1 MYPDGLTESEKLKVK
16 ELCTMVNISDE
27 DALKLLK
34 ENDWDI
40 QISSRRVSKQED
52 KTLVPGTSKEDVDL
66 ERLSSRLR
74 VHGLAFYL
82 PDFGGFPNEFRTF
95 LEKDLIETQTQK
107 RLEASRHLNWW
118 HQFGQKL
125 YPLSTTGDGNC
136 LLHAASL
143 GMWGVHDRQLSLR
156 ETLYE
161 LLTNG
166 ARREAIRRRWK
177 WVEHHL
183 NQSNDL
189 ALTLSENE
197 WQLEWNVVLGLSSPL
212 PRKQDDNG
220 SNSTDQIYESLEAI
234 HVFALAHVL
243 KRPIVVVSDT
253 ILRNAKGEELSP
265 VAFGGIYLPLE
276 CRPSQCHRS
285 PLVLCYDSAHFS
297 PLVLMRTETN
307 NKQIIP
313 IIDVN
318 RNLLPV
324 HFAVDPGENFDWSRL
339 DNKDFQQSD
348 MSQIDKLALISQ
360 YMDIIRLDIRRGSI
374 RSTRR
379 VRSAHA
385 QLTENGNNNGH
396 THNQNHR
403 NPLTPRDTST
413 ITHSGDDLRNQQIQN
428 SSSSKGMTLAS
439 SGIVQGRHEK
449 WRLINEIRTHVL
461 RTFRISTTS
470 RSKEKS
476 IDTDDCIARMNSTCV
491 LASELLPTH
500 HQYMDKIINE
510 YMKSAKQRFQQNQRT
525 AQADSRKRIS
535 RSFSASS
542 LMLTC
547 IGCDSEFKPAS
558 QVTNIM
564 CDQCFAWQKMSV
576 LKSTCDQ
583 FMSGPPCKSSTLPSF
598 GSEGPTP
605 PSTSSEK
612 ENIVEVLSVVSK
624 DGTKAKTSM
633 RAVEDENGIVH
644 YYMDDDVAPETDD
657 CSAELIDKIDQ
668 NLARI

>member
-52 KTLVPGTSKEDVDL
+52 KTLVPGTSREDVGVGDL
-66 ERLSSRLR
+66 DLLSSRLR

-166 ARREAIRRRWK
+166 ARKKEAIRRRWK

-189 ALTLSENE
+189 ALTLSEAE
-197 WQLEWNVVLGLSSPL
+197 WQLEWDVVLGLSSPL
-212 PRKQDDNG
+212 PRKQEDNG

-276 CRPSQCHRS
+276 CPPSQCHRS

-297 PLVLMRTETN
+297 PLVLMRSETN

-324 HFAVDPGENFDWSRL
+324 HFAVDPGENFDWSTL
-339 DNKDFQQSD
+339 DGKATAQSSD

-360 YMDIIRLDIRRGSI
+360 YMDIIRLDVRRGSI

-385 QLTENGNNNGH
+385 QLTHENGNNGSH
-396 THNQNHR
+396 AHHQNYR
-403 NPLTPRDTST
+403 NPRDTSAN
-413 ITHSGDDLRNQQIQN
+413 SGDEAAPSANA
-428 SSSSKGMTLAS
+428 KGMTLAS
-439 SGIVQGRHEK
+439 SGIVTGRHEK
-449 WRLINEIRTHVL
+449 WRLINEIRSHVL
-461 RTFRISTTS
+461 RTLRISTTTMK
-470 RSKEKS
+470 KEKL

-510 YMKSAKQRFQQNQRT
+510 YMKSAKQRFQQNQRS
-525 AQADSRKRIS
+525 QADSRKRIS

-576 LKSTCDQ
+576 LTSHCDQ
-583 FMSGPPCKSSTLPSF
+583 FMMSNAGPPCKSSTLPSF
-598 GSEGPTP
+598 GSDGAP
-605 PSTSSEK
+605 PSTSSGVEK
-612 ENIVEVLSVVSK
+612 ENIVEVLSVVPK
-624 DGTKAKTSM
+624 EGVKALTSM
-633 RAVEDENGIVH
+633 RAVEDENGVVH
-644 YYMDDDVAPETDD
+644 YYMDEDVDSTMIAD
-657 CSAELIDKIDQ
+657 SKQ
-668 NLARI
+668 K

>member
-40 QISSRRVSKQED
+40 VISSRRVSKQED
-52 KTLVPGTSKEDVDL
+52 KSLVPGTSKEHIDGDL
-66 ERLSSRLR
+66 DRLSSRLR

-82 PDFGGFPNEFRTF
+82 PDFAGFPNEFRTF

-166 ARREAIRRRWK
+166 ARKEAIRRRWK
-177 WVEHHL
+177 WIEHHM

-189 ALTLSENE
+189 ALTLSDAE
-197 WQLEWNVVLGLSSPL
+197 WELEWDVVLGLSSPL
-212 PRKQDDNG
+212 PRKQEDNG

-234 HVFALAHVL
+234 HVFSLAHVL

-276 CRPSQCHRS
+276 CPPSQCHRS
-285 PLVLCYDSAHFS
+285 PLVLCYDAAHFS

-324 HFAVDPGENFDWSRL
+324 HFAVDPGESFDWSKL
-339 DNKDFQQSD
+339 ENNSSEYTD
-348 MSQIDKLALISQ
+348 MSQIDKLALISR
-360 YMDIIRLDIRRGSI
+360 YMDIIRLDVRRGSI

-385 QLTENGNNNGH
+385 QLSESREN
-396 THNQNHR
+396 R
-403 NPLTPRDTST
+403 NPRDTSANSGT
-413 ITHSGDDLRNQQIQN
+413 NSGDEQQQQPSN
-428 SSSSKGMTLAS
+428 NAKGMTLAS
-439 SGIVQGRHEK
+439 SGIVTGRHEK
-449 WRLINEIRTHVL
+449 WRLINEIRSQVL
-461 RTFRISTTS
+461 RTLRISSSTN
-470 RSKEKS
+470 RSKEKL

-525 AQADSRKRIS
+525 QADCRKRIS

-576 LKSTCDQ
+576 LTSNCDQ
-583 FMSGPPCKSSTLPSF
+583 FMGNSGPPCKSSTLPSF
-598 GSEGPTP
+598 GSEGGGT
-605 PSTSSEK
+605 TSEK
-612 ENIVEVLSVVSK
+612 ENIVEVLNVVPK
-624 DGTKAKTSM
+624 DGSKALTSM

-644 YYMDDDVAPETDD
+644 YYMDDEI
-657 CSAELIDKIDQ
+657 SES
-668 NLARI
+668 

>member
-40 QISSRRVSKQED
+40 AISSRRVSKQED
-52 KTLVPGTSKEDVDL
+52 KSLVPGTSREEIGPDL
-66 ERLSSRLR
+66 DRLSSRLR

-166 ARREAIRRRWK
+166 ARKEAIRRRWK

-189 ALTLSENE
+189 ALTLSEAE
-197 WQLEWNVVLGLSSPL
+197 WELEWDVVLGLSSPL
-212 PRKQDDNG
+212 PRKQEDNG

-276 CRPSQCHRS
+276 CQPSQCHRS

-324 HFAVDPGENFDWSRL
+324 HFAVDPGENFDWSKL
-339 DNKDFQQSD
+339 DNNTEFTPTD
-348 MSQIDKLALISQ
+348 MSQINKLALISQ
-360 YMDIIRLDIRRGSI
+360 YMDIIRLDVRRGSI

-385 QLTENGNNNGH
+385 QLSESREN
-396 THNQNHR
+396 R
-403 NPLTPRDTST
+403 NPRDTSAN
-413 ITHSGDDLRNQQIQN
+413 SGDELPNRNTNNQNQNQQPSN
-428 SSSSKGMTLAS
+428 NAKGMTLAS
-439 SGIVQGRHEK
+439 TGIGSGRHEK

-461 RTFRISTTS
+461 RTLRISS
-470 RSKEKS
+470 SGNSPGKEKL

-525 AQADSRKRIS
+525 QADCRKRIS

-564 CDQCFAWQKMSV
+564 CDSCFAWQKMSV
-576 LKSTCDQ
+576 LTSNCDQ
-583 FMSGPPCKSSTLPSF
+583 FIGNSGPPCKSSTLPSF
-598 GSEGPTP
+598 GSSDGN
-605 PSTSSEK
+605 STDK
-612 ENIVEVLSVVSK
+612 ENIVEVLNVVPK
-624 DGTKAKTSM
+624 DGTKALTSM
-633 RAVEDENGIVH
+633 RAVEDENGVVH
-644 YYMDDDVAPETDD
+644 YYMDEEVTDPT
-657 CSAELIDKIDQ
+657 EIQK
-668 NLARI
+668 

>member
-1 MYPDGLTESEKLKVK
+1 MYPEGLTENQKLKVK

-27 DALKLLK
+27 DAVKLLK

-40 QISSRRVSKQED
+40 VISSRRVSKQED
-52 KTLVPGTSKEDVDL
+52 KALVPGTSREETDL

-82 PDFGGFPNEFRTF
+82 PDFGGFPNEFRSF

-166 ARREAIRRRWK
+166 VRKEAIRRRWK
-177 WVEHHL
+177 WVEHHY
-183 NQSNDL
+183 NQSNGL
-189 ALTLSENE
+189 ALTLSDVE
-197 WQLEWNVVLGLSSPL
+197 WQLEWDVVLGLSSPL
-212 PRKQDDNG
+212 PRKQEDNG
-220 SNSTDQIYESLEAI
+220 SNSTDQIYESLEQI

-265 VAFGGIYLPLE
+265 VSFGGVYLPLE
-276 CRPSQCHRS
+276 CPPSQCHRS

-324 HFAVDPGENFDWSRL
+324 HFAVDPGENFDWSKAEN
-339 DNKDFQQSD
+339 DNELAMSAME
-348 MSQIDKLALISQ
+348 MSQTDKLALISQ
-360 YMDIIRLDIRRGSI
+360 YMDIIRLDVRRGSI

-385 QLTENGNNNGH
+385 QLTESREN
-396 THNQNHR
+396 
-403 NPLTPRDTST
+403 RDPSV
-413 ITHSGDDLRNQQIQN
+413 HSGDEQQPPN
-428 SSSSKGMTLAS
+428 SAKGMTLAS
-439 SGIVQGRHEK
+439 SGIGSGRGHEK
-449 WRLINEIRTHVL
+449 WRMLNEIRTHVL
-461 RTFRISTTS
+461 RTLRISS
-470 RSKEKS
+470 NSKAKEKL
-476 IDTDDCIARMNSTCV
+476 IGTDDCIARMNSTCV

-525 AQADSRKRIS
+525 TSDCRKRIS

-576 LKSTCDQ
+576 LTATCDQ
-583 FMSGPPCKSSTLPSF
+583 FMGNSGPPCKSSTLPSF
-598 GSEGPTP
+598 GVDGPA
-605 PSTSSEK
+605 EK
-612 ENIVEVLSVVSK
+612 ENIVEVLNVVSK
-624 DGTKAKTSM
+624 DGSKALTSM
-633 RAVEDENGIVH
+633 RAVEDENGVVH
-644 YYMDDDVAPETDD
+644 YYVDDEVTDASD
-657 CSAELIDKIDQ
+657 S
-668 NLARI
+668 

>member
-1 MYPDGLTESEKLKVK
+1 
-16 ELCTMVNISDE
+16 MVNISDE
-27 DALKLLK
+27 DAIKLLK

-40 QISSRRVSKQED
+40 AISSRRVSKQED
-52 KTLVPGTSKEDVDL
+52 KTLVPGTSREEIDL
-66 ERLSSRLR
+66 DRLSSRLR

-166 ARREAIRRRWK
+166 ARKEAIRRRWK
-177 WVEHHL
+177 WVENHM
-183 NQSNDL
+183 NQSNGL

-197 WQLEWNVVLGLSSPL
+197 WELEWDVVLGLSSPL
-212 PRKQDDNG
+212 PRKQEDNG

-243 KRPIVVVSDT
+243 KRPVVVVSDT

-276 CRPSQCHRS
+276 CPPSQCHRS

-324 HFAVDPGENFDWSRL
+324 HFAVDPGESFDWSKL
-339 DNKDFQQSD
+339 ETNSNTQTTTD

-360 YMDIIRLDIRRGSI
+360 YMDIIRLDVRRGSI
-374 RSTRR
+374 RSSRR

-385 QLTENGNNNGH
+385 QLLTESRGENG
-396 THNQNHR
+396 QNL
-403 NPLTPRDTST
+403 PQKSIKPRDLSA
-413 ITHSGDDLRNQQIQN
+413 HSSDEQPSNN
-428 SSSSKGMTLAS
+428 AKGMTLAS
-439 SGIVQGRHEK
+439 SGIGSGRHEK

-461 RTFRISTTS
+461 RTFRISSST
-470 RSKEKS
+470 RGKEKL

-525 AQADSRKRIS
+525 QSDSRKRIS

-576 LKSTCDQ
+576 LTSNCDQ
-583 FMSGPPCKSSTLPSF
+583 FMGNSGPPCKSSTLPSF
-598 GSEGPTP
+598 GSND
-605 PSTSSEK
+605 SNQNDK
-612 ENIVEVLSVVSK
+612 ENIVEVLNVVPK
-624 DGTKAKTSM
+624 DGAKTLTSM
-633 RAVEDENGIVH
+633 RAVEDENGVVH
-644 YYMDDDVAPETDD
+644 YYMDDEVAD
-657 CSAELIDKIDQ
+657 S
-668 NLARI
+668 

>member
-40 QISSRRVSKQED
+40 AISSRRVSKQDD
-52 KTLVPGTSKEDVDL
+52 KSLVPGTSREQIDGDL
-66 ERLSSRLR
+66 DLLSSRLR

-166 ARREAIRRRWK
+166 ARKEAIRRRWK
-177 WVEHHL
+177 WMEHHA

-189 ALTLSENE
+189 ALTLSDAE
-197 WQLEWNVVLGLSSPL
+197 WELEWDVVLGLSSPL
-212 PRKQDDNG
+212 PRKQEDNG

-265 VAFGGIYLPLE
+265 VAFPGIYLPLE
-276 CRPSQCHRS
+276 CPPSQCHRS
-285 PLVLCYDSAHFS
+285 PLVLCYDAAHFS

-324 HFAVDPGENFDWSRL
+324 HFAVDPGENFDWSQL
-339 DNKDFQQSD
+339 DNNISSQQYTPND

-360 YMDIIRLDIRRGSI
+360 YMDIIRLDVRRGSI

-385 QLTENGNNNGH
+385 QLSDSSREN
-396 THNQNHR
+396 R
-403 NPLTPRDTST
+403 NPRDTSA
-413 ITHSGDDLRNQQIQN
+413 HSGDEQQPSAN
-428 SSSSKGMTLAS
+428 AKGMTLAS
-439 SGIVQGRHEK
+439 SGIAQGRHEK
-449 WRLINEIRTHVL
+449 WRLINEIRSQFL
-461 RTFRISTTS
+461 RTLRISTSGNRT
-470 RSKEKS
+470 KEKL

-525 AQADSRKRIS
+525 QADCRKRIS

-558 QVTNIM
+558 QSTNIM

-576 LKSTCDQ
+576 LTSNCDQ
-583 FMSGPPCKSSTLPSF
+583 FMGMGGPPCKSSTLPSF
-598 GSEGPTP
+598 GSSEGT
-605 PSTSSEK
+605 TSSEK
-612 ENIVEVLSVVSK
+612 ENIVEVLNVVPK
-624 DGTKAKTSM
+624 DGTKALTSM
-633 RAVEDENGIVH
+633 RAVEDENGVVH
-644 YYMDDDVAPETDD
+644 YYMDDDVTD
-657 CSAELIDKIDQ
+657 
-668 NLARI
+668 

>member
-40 QISSRRVSKQED
+40 AISSRRVSKQED
-52 KTLVPGTSKEDVDL
+52 KSLVPGTSREHIDGDL
-66 ERLSSRLR
+66 DRLSSRLR

-82 PDFGGFPNEFRTF
+82 PDFAGFPNEFRTF

-166 ARREAIRRRWK
+166 ARKEAIRRRWK
-177 WVEHHL
+177 WIEHHQ
-183 NQSNDL
+183 NQMNDL
-189 ALTLSENE
+189 ALTLSDTE
-197 WQLEWNVVLGLSSPL
+197 WELEWDVVLGLSSPL
-212 PRKQDDNG
+212 PRKQEDNG

-265 VAFGGIYLPLE
+265 VAFPGIYLPLE
-276 CRPSQCHRS
+276 CPPSQCHRS
-285 PLVLCYDSAHFS
+285 PLVLCYDAAHFS

-324 HFAVDPGENFDWSRL
+324 HFAVDPGENFDWSQL
-339 DNKDFQQSD
+339 DNNNGQQQFTPNND

-360 YMDIIRLDIRRGSI
+360 YMDIIRLDVRRGSI

-385 QLTENGNNNGH
+385 QLSDSSREN
-396 THNQNHR
+396 R
-403 NPLTPRDTST
+403 NPRDTSA
-413 ITHSGDDLRNQQIQN
+413 HSGDEQQPSN
-428 SSSSKGMTLAS
+428 NAKGMTLAS
-439 SGIVQGRHEK
+439 SGIVSGRHEK
-449 WRLINEIRTHVL
+449 WRLINEIRSQFL
-461 RTFRISTTS
+461 RTLRISTS
-470 RSKEKS
+470 ANRSKEKL

-525 AQADSRKRIS
+525 QADSRKRIS

-576 LKSTCDQ
+576 LTSNCDQ
-583 FMSGPPCKSSTLPSF
+583 FMGNSMGGPPCKSSTLPSF
-598 GSEGPTP
+598 GSSDGGT
-605 PSTSSEK
+605 TASSEK
-612 ENIVEVLSVVSK
+612 ENIVEVLNVVPK
-624 DGTKAKTSM
+624 DGTKSLTSM
-633 RAVEDENGIVH
+633 RAVEDENGVVH
-644 YYMDDDVAPETDD
+644 YYMDDEVAAD
-657 CSAELIDKIDQ
+657 
-668 NLARI
+668 

>member
-34 ENDWDI
+34 ENDWDL
-40 QISSRRVSKQED
+40 QISSRRVSKQEEKED
-52 KTLVPGTSKEDVDL
+52 KSLVPGTSREQIDGDL
-66 ERLSSRLR
+66 DRLSSRLR

-166 ARREAIRRRWK
+166 ARKEAIRRRWK
-177 WVEHHL
+177 WIEHHS
-183 NQSNDL
+183 NQSNEL
-189 ALTLSENE
+189 GLTLSESE
-197 WQLEWNVVLGLSSPL
+197 WELEWDVVLGLSSPL
-212 PRKQDDNG
+212 PRKQEDNG
-220 SNSTDQIYESLEAI
+220 STSTDQIYESLEAV

-276 CRPSQCHRS
+276 CSPSQCHRS

-339 DNKDFQQSD
+339 ENKNNQMENGGTSD
-348 MSQIDKLALISQ
+348 MMTQIDKLALISR
-360 YMDIIRLDIRRGSI
+360 YMDIIRLDVRRGSI

-385 QLTENGNNNGH
+385 QLSDNREN
-396 THNQNHR
+396 R
-403 NPLTPRDTST
+403 NPRDTSAN
-413 ITHSGDDLRNQQIQN
+413 SGASDEQQISNQA
-428 SSSSKGMTLAS
+428 KGMTLAS
-439 SGIVQGRHEK
+439 SGIATGRNEK
-449 WRLINEIRTHVL
+449 WRLINEIRTQVL
-461 RTFRISTTS
+461 RTLRISSSSTS
-470 RSKEKS
+470 RSKEKL
-476 IDTDDCIARMNSTCV
+476 INTEDCISRMNSTCV

-525 AQADSRKRIS
+525 QADCRKRIS

-547 IGCDSEFKPAS
+547 IGCDSEFKPAA

-576 LKSTCDQ
+576 LTSSSNCDHQ
-583 FMSGPPCKSSTLPSF
+583 FNSAPPCKSSTLPSF
-598 GSEGPTP
+598 GSTENGGGVVSPSNGATVAEGNTVVNGA
-605 PSTSSEK
+605 EK
-612 ENIVEVLSVVSK
+612 ENIVEVLNVVPK
-624 DGTKAKTSM
+624 DGTKALTSM
-633 RAVEDENGIVH
+633 RAIEGANGVVH
-644 YYMDDDVAPETDD
+644 YYMDDDVTSPD
-657 CSAELIDKIDQ
+657 S
-668 NLARI
+668 